1 MNPHDGSHLPSYGT
15 IVKYAMTATT
25 FNLLE
30 AAGARHSRGELV
42 VCGGLYRAL
51 WIQGAGI
58 VADRASVPADH
69 GPGVRLLPREAGRRG
84 GRAGAAAHADDSVN
98 SPVVHATSQVAKR

>member
-1 MNPHDGSHLPSYGT
+1 
-15 IVKYAMTATT
+15 MTATT

-30 AAGARHSRGELV
+30 AAGVKTRQAEAIVSEMREAAGARHSRGELV
-42 VCGGLYRAL
+42 ICGGLCRAL

-69 GPGVRLLPREAGRRG
+69 APGVRLLPREAGRRD